1 MYICNRVMVSTL
13 LDMKNLIFILLFF
26 SQIAYSS
33 TKKDSLFKA
42 LCIAKEYKSTKE
54 IANTYKEIAKYNYF
68 QKFEYDSTIKYSKLA
83 FPIYQELKDK
93 PNQAYIY
100 KLMGYAYV
108 DQENYNKGIAYLDSA
123 LYLYRE
129 AEVKLP
135 IIQVY
140 TNKGIAYSY
149 IDKNEK
155 SIKAFEQA
163 IELSKEIN
171 DSNQLAINL
180 LNIGIIYS
188 SSGKYP
194 LAIDHLI
201 QACEIFE
208 QIKDSVTIINTYLE
222 IGDVYQ
228 TWDKNDI
235 AYTYY
240 EKANKLKDKITD
252 KKVLASLYDA
262 MGYTSEKENNIE
274 KAQFFYND
282 LLKLSKEIDYMAGMS
297 QAYYR
302 IGNLK
307 LNQKDYQSAI
317 NNYNLSLEIEKEI
330 GSIQGIVYMK
340 NLLAATY
347 NKIGEYSE
355 SLSLLRKS
363 RIICLRDNLTKEI
376 KENNKMFYETFK
388 KMGLSDSAL
397 YYYEKY
403 VALEDSIYGEKQEFL
418 MEELREK
425 YESEKKEN
433 TILNLTT
440 EKQLQQEKLA
450 RQRQRFVA
458 FIVIVILLLLAAI
471 LFYMHQKRKEENRKL
486 QIKQKLFRSQMNPHF
501 IFNALNSIKNFM
513 LNNEK
518 HKAADYMVD
527 FSQLMRQVLDGS
539 IDELKNLDS
548 ELLLIKN
555 YLNLQQLRH
564 NHTFQFEILIDNEI
578 PTERMLFPSMLLQ
591 PFIENSIL
599 HGVSDGGDKI
609 IIEILKR
616 SNHLVVNI
624 KDNGP
629 GYFNTIKNN
638 NKFHKSRTIQ
648 ITRERVRILKKIYG
662 WKVQFGIKAANEIF
676 QKGTIVTFKLPYKYA

>member
-1 MYICNRVMVSTL
+1 
-13 LDMKNLIFILLFF
+13 MKNLIFILLFF
-26 SQIAYSS
+26 SQIAYSN

-42 LCIAKEYKSTKE
+42 LRIAKQNKLTKE
-54 IANTYKEIAKYNYF
+54 VANTYKEVAKYNYF
-68 QKFEYDSTIKYSKLA
+68 QEFEYDSTIKYSKLA
-83 FPIYQELKDK
+83 FPIYQKLKDK

-108 DQENYNKGIAYLDSA
+108 DKENYNEGIAYLDSA
-123 LYLYRE
+123 LILYRE
-129 AEVKLP
+129 TNVKLP
-135 IIQVY
+135 IIQIY

-149 IDKNEK
+149 IGKNEK

-171 DSNQLAINL
+171 DSNQLATNL

-201 QACEIFE
+201 QACDIFE
-208 QIKDSVTIINTYLE
+208 QIQDSVTIINTYLE

-240 EKANKLKDKITD
+240 EKANKLKAKIKD

-262 MGYTSEKENNIE
+262 MGYTSEKQNNIE
-274 KAQFFYND
+274 KAQSFYND
-282 LLKLSKEIDYMAGMS
+282 LLKLSKEIDYKAGMS

-317 NNYNLSLEIEKEI
+317 NNYNLSLGIEKEI

-340 NLLAATY
+340 NLLASTY
-347 NKIGEYSE
+347 NKIGAYSE
-355 SLSLLRKS
+355 SLSLLRES
-363 RIICLRDNLTKEI
+363 RRLCLRYNLTKEFY
-376 KENNKMFYETFK
+376 ENNKMFYETFK
-388 KMGLSDSAL
+388 NMELSDSAL

-403 VALEDSIYGEKQEFL
+403 VALEDSIYGEKQELL

-425 YESEKKEN
+425 YETEKKEN

-440 EKQLQQEKLA
+440 EKKLQQEKLA

-458 FIVIVILLLLAAI
+458 FIVIFVLLLLTAI
-471 LFYMHQKRKEENRKL
+471 LFYMQQKRKEENRKL
-486 QIKQKLFRSQMNPHF
+486 QIKQKLLRSQMNPHF

-518 HKAADYMVD
+518 NKAADYMVD
-527 FSQLMRQVLDGS
+527 FSQLIRQVLDGS

-548 ELLLIKN
+548 ELSLIKN
-555 YLNLQQLRH
+555 YLNLQQLRY
-564 NHTFQFEILIDNEI
+564 NHVFHFEFSIDDKI
-578 PTERMLFPSMLLQ
+578 PVNRVLFPSMFLQ
-591 PFIENSIL
+591 PFIENSVV
-599 HGVSDGGDKI
+599 HGISGGGNKI
-609 IIEILKR
+609 TIEISKNQDILT
-616 SNHLVVNI
+616 VNI
-624 KDNGP
+624 IDNGP
-629 GYFNTIKNN
+629 GYINTIAEE
-638 NKFHKSRTIQ
+638 NKIHKSRALE
-648 ITRERVRILKKIYG
+648 ITRERVKILKKLYG
-662 WKVQFGIKAANEIF
+662 WKVQFTVITLKENS
-676 QKGTIVTFKLPYKYA
+676 KTGTMVSFKFPYKES

>member
-1 MYICNRVMVSTL
+1 MVLTL

-108 DQENYNKGIAYLDSA
+108 DKENYNEGIAYLDSA
-123 LYLYRE
+123 LNLYRE
-129 AEVKLP
+129 TDVKLP

-149 IDKNEK
+149 IDNNER
-155 SIKAFEQA
+155 SIKAFEKA

-171 DSNQLAINL
+171 DSNQLATNL

-201 QACEIFE
+201 RACDIFE
-208 QIKDSVTIINTYLE
+208 KIEDSVTIINTYLE

-262 MGYTSEKENNIE
+262 MGYTSEKQNNIK
-274 KAQFFYND
+274 KAQSFYND
-282 LLKLSKEIDYMAGMS
+282 LLKLSKEIDYKAGIS

-302 IGNLK
+302 LGNVMLK
-307 LNQKDYQSAI
+307 QKDYQSAI
-317 NNYNLSLEIEKEI
+317 KNFYWSLEIEKEI

-347 NKIGEYSE
+347 NKIGKYSE
-355 SLSLLRKS
+355 SLRLLRES
-363 RIICLRDNLTKEI
+363 RIICLRNNLTKEVN
-376 KENNKMFYETFK
+376 ENNKMFYETFK
-388 KMGLSDSAL
+388 NMGLSDSAL

-425 YESEKKEN
+425 YETEKKEN
-433 TILNLTT
+433 TILNLTI
-440 EKQLQQEKLA
+440 EKELQQEKLA

-458 FIVIVILLLLAAI
+458 FIVIFILLLLAAI
-471 LFYMHQKRKEENRKL
+471 LLYMHQKRKEENRKL

-548 ELLLIKN
+548 ELSLIKN
-555 YLNLQQLRH
+555 YLKLQQLRH
-564 NHTFQFEILIDNEI
+564 NHTFQFEFLIDNEI
-578 PTERMLFPSMLLQ
+578 PTERVLFPSMLLQ

-599 HGVSDGGDKI
+599 HGVSGGGNKI
-609 IIEILKR
+609 TIEISK
-616 SNHLVVNI
+616 NQDIFTVNI
-624 KDNGP
+624 IDNGP
-629 GYFNTIKNN
+629 GYLNTVSPNSKM
-638 NKFHKSRTIQ
+638 HKSRALE
-648 ITRERVRILKKIYG
+648 ITRERVKILKKLYG
-662 WKVQFGIKAANEIF
+662 WKVQFTITTLKENS
-676 QKGTIVTFKLPYKYA
+676 KTGTMVSFKFPYKES